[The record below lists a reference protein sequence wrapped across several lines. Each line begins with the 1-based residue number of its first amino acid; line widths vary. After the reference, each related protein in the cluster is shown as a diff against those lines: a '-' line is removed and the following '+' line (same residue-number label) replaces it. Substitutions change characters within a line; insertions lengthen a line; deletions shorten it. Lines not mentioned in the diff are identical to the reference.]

1 MGMMRKHSIYVHS
14 AVETKSVSSDEIQF
28 QVKSSVP
35 CPHYQA
41 LSTQQLQKV
50 HACKYCIKCSSDKEI
65 KKISKTKKNK
75 ASIRHLRE
83 IKSTRNVRYATRN
96 KQHSLKHL
104 RVKMCE
110 LSYHERILSSL
121 YTEKKSML
129 WKCNNV
135 LRI

>member
-1 MGMMRKHSIYVHS
+1 MFKRQGNK
-14 AVETKSVSSDEIQF
+14 
-28 QVKSSVP
+28 
-35 CPHYQA
+35 
-41 LSTQQLQKV
+41 
-50 HACKYCIKCSSDKEI
+50 

-83 IKSTRNVRYATRN
+83 IKSTRNVRYATR
-96 KQHSLKHL
+96 KSTALLKTFTCKN
-104 RVKMCE
+104 VCE

-135 LRI
+135 LRIRSQEEACTLEL